1 MSGHKCRA
9 RVRYD
14 FMVPVRCLK
23 NGRSKEKLKE
33 FHGGQWLKGR
43 LVEVHGRRYFR
54 SGNFLLNT
62 AHFDRFKFPN
72 GEGPSVAEL
81 HDILKSVEIDV
92 HDPYK
97 LLP

>member
-1 MSGHKCRA
+1 MSGHKCQA

-43 LVEVHGRRYFR
+43 LVEVHGKKLFR
-54 SGNFLLNT
+54 SGKFLLNPLR
-62 AHFDRFKFPN
+62 FDRFKFSD
-72 GEGPSVAEL
+72 GEGPGVDEL
-81 HDILKSVEIDV
+81 DSLLKSAGSDV
-92 HDPYK
+92 YDPYK